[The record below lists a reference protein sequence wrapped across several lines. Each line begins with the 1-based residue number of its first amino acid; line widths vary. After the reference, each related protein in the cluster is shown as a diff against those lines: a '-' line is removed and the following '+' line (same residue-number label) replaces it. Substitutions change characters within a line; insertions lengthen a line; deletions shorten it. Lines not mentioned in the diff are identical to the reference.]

1 MTKTTA
7 SKKIDKYIKDAP
19 EYAQPIMEKLRK
31 VIHKGCPQAEEVIK
45 WGCPYFTYQEKLF
58 CGMAAFKK
66 HVGFGF
72 WNSKDMDDPENLFA
86 SGTGKKAS
94 MCNAHFHD
102 VKELPTQKILTAY
115 VNQAKKLT
123 DKLVKANSTK
133 ANSKG
138 SSKKS
143 TKKKSAKKKVIVP
156 SLPADLL
163 KAFKGNKAAK
173 TYFDSLAPSHRRDYL
188 EWILEAK
195 REATRDKRINETI
208 KLLKES
214 KTRHWK
220 YK

>member
-1 MTKTTA
+1 MTKTPA

-31 VIHKGCPQAEEVIK
+31 VVHKGCPQAEEVIK
-45 WGCPYFTYQEKLF
+45 WGCPYFMYQDKLF

-72 WNSKDMDDPENLFA
+72 WNSKEMDDPENLFA

-94 MCNAHFHD
+94 MCNAHFHS
-102 VKELPTQKILTAY
+102 VSELPTQKVLIEY
-115 VNQAKKLT
+115 VKQAKRLT
-123 DKLVKANSTK
+123 DKLVEAGSRKSTE
-133 ANSKG
+133 
-138 SSKKS
+138 S
-143 TKKKSAKKKVIVP
+143 TKKKSSKKKVAVP
-156 SLPADLL
+156 RVPADLSKAL
-163 KAFKGNKAAK
+163 KNSNASK
-173 TYFDSLAPSHRRDYL
+173 TYFDSLAPSHRRDFV

-195 REATRDKRINETI
+195 REATREKRINETI
-208 KLLKES
+208 KLLKEN